1 MLGGGISV
9 GAAVGGESVS
19 VGLASGKGV
28 AVLGGGVWDGIAVG
42 EEDGAKGWHPLRR
55 SRAANPHKRYFFG
68 FIIFFLRFQKSFGKN
83 TVKKRGLTLVKFYS
97 GNSIS
102 VGPA

>member
-68 FIIFFLRFQKSFGKN
+68 FIIFFSGFKN
-83 TVKKRGLTLVKFYS
+83 LLAKTRSKREV
-97 GNSIS
+97 
-102 VGPA
+102 